1 MLTGYVDFP
10 DFPSFP
16 PIFNKANKNHCKVW
30 IRKAPKNE
38 HSTLR
43 IRREETKCIH
53 FFFLAGKTECLFCS
67 LVL

>member
-30 IRKAPKNE
+30 IRKAPK
-38 HSTLR
+38 
-43 IRREETKCIH
+43 K
-53 FFFLAGKTECLFCS
+53 
-67 LVL
+67 